1 MEKSDDAAYTDA
13 QRRSDVVLIHKFVG
27 NGLFEVTAKITAYGR
42 DVRSRT
48 RQHSSANRAF
58 KLASNALL
66 SLEASPRDATS
77 IAQPTNDCASSGRD
91 PKQVH
96 VGFGPFDPLQQ
107 HFKVGHV
114 FMNSNTFFEAKRL
127 LQMCFTRNGIV
138 CDDAVNQAIKKD
150 GYERLFLVLLRGQ
163 WR

>member
-58 KLASNALL
+58 KSASNALL

-96 VGFGPFDPLQQ
+96 VGFGPFDP
-107 HFKVGHV
+107 FK
-114 FMNSNTFFEAKRL
+114 
-127 LQMCFTRNGIV
+127 
-138 CDDAVNQAIKKD
+138 
-150 GYERLFLVLLRGQ
+150 
-163 WR
+163 